1 MQSALLHLCFFCF
14 LVNNLYPANNATGTI
29 NRDAAA
35 TNPSIIDGTNP
46 PLDLRDLRD
55 TSLRWAA
62 LIRAAHAAF
71 NARVVRRA
79 ILSRTLRDAVFD
91 LRMGHRGALR
101 DLRDAVFDLRVGHRG
116 ALRDLRSPPIFG
128 RTPIGGIAPNKSRP
142 ADADGGAAPGL

>member
-71 NARVVRRA
+71 NARVARRA
-79 ILSRTLRDAVFD
+79 ILSWT
-91 LRMGHRGALR
+91 
-101 DLRDAVFDLRVGHRG
+101 LRDAVFDLRVGHRG
-116 ALRDLRSPPIFG
+116 ALRDLRSPPDIVIAG
-128 RTPIGGIAPNKSRP
+128 RTIELDTPNKSRP
-142 ADADGGAAPGL
+142 ALTEDKTELGLK

>member
-1 MQSALLHLCFFCF
+1 MW
-14 LVNNLYPANNATGTI
+14 
-29 NRDAAA
+29 
-35 TNPSIIDGTNP
+35 
-46 PLDLRDLRD
+46 DLRDLRD
-55 TSLRWAA
+55 TSLRCAA